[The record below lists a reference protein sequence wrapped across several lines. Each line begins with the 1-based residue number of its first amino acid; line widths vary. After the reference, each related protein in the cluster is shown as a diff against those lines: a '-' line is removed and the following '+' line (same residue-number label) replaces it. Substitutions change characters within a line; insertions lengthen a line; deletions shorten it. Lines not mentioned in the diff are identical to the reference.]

1 MGKAI
6 SKASAVYTAVGL
18 WLVAAVSLGVDPT
31 PESIVTSG
39 ATGLVTSILNV
50 AQSTWPIWIP
60 VVAVMIGVR
69 LFRKLAKV

>member
-1 MGKAI
+1 MQGIKRYSGSVAG
-6 SKASAVYTAVGL
+6 AVAVFVLGVL
-18 WLVAAVSLGVDPT
+18 ALGVDPT

-39 ATGLVTSILNV
+39 ATGLVTSVLNV

-60 VVAVMIGVR
+60 VIAVMIGVR

>member
-1 MGKAI
+1 MQGIKRYYGSA
-6 SKASAVYTAVGL
+6 ASVVAVFVLGVLA
-18 WLVAAVSLGVDPT
+18 LGVDPT

-39 ATGLVTSILNV
+39 ASDLVTSVLNV

-60 VVAVMIGVR
+60 VIAVMIGVR